1 MPKDASVQSVIM
13 NLKDAGCNPETVE
26 EFLALDGEGKIGE
39 QLKLLAR
46 QRQQL
51 LEQVHREEK
60 CIDCLDYLVHKLNK
74 KYKPAL

>member
-1 MPKDASVQSVIM
+1 MLEDTSVQAVIR
-13 NLKDAGCNPETVE
+13 NLKDAGCNPETVK

-39 QLKLLAR
+39 QLKLLDR

-51 LEQVHREEK
+51 LEQIHREET

-74 KYKPAL
+74 KYKSAL